1 MSHLIK
7 YRNMRDTIIEA
18 GEYLE
23 AVYDGIADSGVGGK
37 GNTIKEK
44 FIENYSKKKGKAVTI
59 T

>member
-1 MSHLIK
+1 MSHSIK
-7 YRNMRDTIIEA
+7 YRNMRDTIVES

-44 FIENYSKKKGKAVTI
+44 FIENYSKKKGKAVAI